1 MGLRISCQSM
11 RKSRTC
17 RFAHIYMVGE
27 AEGGVLLMLY
37 PEMSDRDDLE
47 TGLASSSHSD
57 HVSIPC
63 LHPASSNLPLKMDS
77 SGEHLLFIF
86 LTLFFFFLAPFL
98 LVFLSLSHLL
108 LTLPH

>member
-1 MGLRISCQSM
+1 
-11 RKSRTC
+11 
-17 RFAHIYMVGE
+17 
-27 AEGGVLLMLY
+27 MLY

-77 SGEHLLFIF
+77 SAEHLLFIF
-86 LTLFFFFLAPFL
+86 LALFFFPCAVPLGFSLAFPSTPHFA
-98 LVFLSLSHLL
+98 SLTPASAELRREHRGSK
-108 LTLPH
+108 

>member
-1 MGLRISCQSM
+1 
-11 RKSRTC
+11 
-17 RFAHIYMVGE
+17 
-27 AEGGVLLMLY
+27 MLY

-47 TGLASSSHSD
+47 TGLASSSD

-77 SGEHLLFIF
+77 SAEHLLFIF
-86 LTLFFFFLAPFL
+86 LTLFFFLAPFL